1 MTLHVTVDLPA
12 EVLDCLKKES
22 LDRQVPVDVV
32 VSDVLSDYFDEMTE
46 SEILERAR
54 RGLQQALAGNYRPA
68 LEVLDE
74 IDCEYV
80 ADADHR

>member
-1 MTLHVTVDLPA
+1 MTLHVTVDLSA

-32 VSDVLSDYFDEMTE
+32 VGDVLSDYFDEMTE
-46 SEILERAR
+46 SEILESAR

-74 IDCEYV
+74 IDREYV

>member
-1 MTLHVTVDLPA
+1 MTLHVTVDLSA

-46 SEILERAR
+46 SEILESAR

-74 IDCEYV
+74 IDREYV